1 MTDDVRNLIRFV
13 VDGDIRNAQTQCR
26 IMLEKNVPE
35 KDARFKEAELKKL
48 NLLKP
53 ELIQLPANLESLLI
67 AEDATNFPESRF
79 LLREEEETVIN
90 KLLATRK
97 AALAIKELGIHYTCS
112 LLLTGL
118 PGVGKTE
125 LARYIAHKAN
135 LPFVFLKFSGLVN
148 SALGRTQQNIGRVF
162 DYAKRTPCV
171 LCVDEIDA
179 IGMCRGSRDDV
190 AEMSRVTIALMQEL
204 DRLPNDVI
212 LIGTTNR
219 ADNLDEALIRRFT
232 FKHRVKP
239 LGDDDMKE
247 LCKKFLASAD
257 YPFTESELDELCH
270 SLREQRTASA
280 VVNACTE
287 RIVAH
292 AEKLMRGGIH
302 LDPGIRKPKM
312 YSAENIS
319 ERNGSTLF
327 FANGLCV
334 NAEQTYKAL
343 GAQKRVI
350 KYQVESPDSDVPTF
364 SFCPFKL

>member
-35 KDARFKEAELKKL
+35 KDARFKENELRKL

-53 ELIQLPANLESLLI
+53 ELIQLPANLENLLI

-212 LIGTTNR
+212 LI
-219 ADNLDEALIRRFT
+219 RRFT
-232 FKHRVKP
+232 FKHRIKP

-257 YPFTESELDELCH
+257 YPFTESELDELFH

-292 AEKLMRGGIH
+292 IVSQLPEN
-302 LDPGIRKPKM
+302 
-312 YSAENIS
+312 SAD
-319 ERNGSTLF
+319 
-327 FANGLCV
+327 AV
-334 NAEQTYKAL
+334 
-343 GAQKRVI
+343 
-350 KYQVESPDSDVPTF
+350 
-364 SFCPFKL
+364 

>member
-35 KDARFKEAELKKL
+35 KDARFKENELRKL

-53 ELIQLPANLESLLI
+53 ELIQLPANLENLLI

-219 ADNLDEALIRRFT
+219 VDNLDEALIRRFT

-239 LGDDDMKE
+239 LD
-247 LCKKFLASAD
+247 C
-257 YPFTESELDELCH
+257 ESEQHNSC
-270 SLREQRTASA
+270 A
-280 VVNACTE
+280 
-287 RIVAH
+287 
-292 AEKLMRGGIH
+292 RG
-302 LDPGIRKPKM
+302 
-312 YSAENIS
+312 
-319 ERNGSTLF
+319 
-327 FANGLCV
+327 
-334 NAEQTYKAL
+334 
-343 GAQKRVI
+343 
-350 KYQVESPDSDVPTF
+350 
-364 SFCPFKL
+364 

>member
-1 MTDDVRNLIRFV
+1 M
-13 VDGDIRNAQTQCR
+13 
-26 IMLEKNVPE
+26 
-35 KDARFKEAELKKL
+35 
-48 NLLKP
+48 
-53 ELIQLPANLESLLI
+53 
-67 AEDATNFPESRF
+67 
-79 LLREEEETVIN
+79 
-90 KLLATRK
+90 
-97 AALAIKELGIHYTCS
+97 
-112 LLLTGL
+112 
-118 PGVGKTE
+118 
-125 LARYIAHKAN
+125 
-135 LPFVFLKFSGLVN
+135 
-148 SALGRTQQNIGRVF
+148 F

-179 IGMCRGSRDDV
+179 IGMCRGGRDDV

-219 ADNLDEALIRRFT
+219 VDNLDEALIRRFT

-292 AEKLMRGGIH
+292 IVSQLPEN
-302 LDPGIRKPKM
+302 
-312 YSAENIS
+312 SAD
-319 ERNGSTLF
+319 
-327 FANGLCV
+327 AV
-334 NAEQTYKAL
+334 
-343 GAQKRVI
+343 
-350 KYQVESPDSDVPTF
+350 
-364 SFCPFKL
+364 

>member
-1 MTDDVRNLIRFV
+1 MTYDVRNLIRFV

-212 LIGTTNR
+212 
-219 ADNLDEALIRRFT
+219 RRFT

-292 AEKLMRGGIH
+292 IVSQL
-302 LDPGIRKPKM
+302 PKN
-312 YSAENIS
+312 SAD
-319 ERNGSTLF
+319 
-327 FANGLCV
+327 AV
-334 NAEQTYKAL
+334 
-343 GAQKRVI
+343 
-350 KYQVESPDSDVPTF
+350 
-364 SFCPFKL
+364 

>member
-35 KDARFKEAELKKL
+35 KDARFKENELRKL

-53 ELIQLPANLESLLI
+53 ELIQLPANLENLLI

-162 DYAKRTPCV
+162 AH
-171 LCVDEIDA
+171 
-179 IGMCRGSRDDV
+179 
-190 AEMSRVTIALMQEL
+190 AL
-204 DRLPNDVI
+204 R
-212 LIGTTNR
+212 
-219 ADNLDEALIRRFT
+219 
-232 FKHRVKP
+232 
-239 LGDDDMKE
+239 
-247 LCKKFLASAD
+247 
-257 YPFTESELDELCH
+257 
-270 SLREQRTASA
+270 SLR
-280 VVNACTE
+280 
-287 RIVAH
+287 
-292 AEKLMRGGIH
+292 
-302 LDPGIRKPKM
+302 
-312 YSAENIS
+312 
-319 ERNGSTLF
+319 
-327 FANGLCV
+327 
-334 NAEQTYKAL
+334 
-343 GAQKRVI
+343 
-350 KYQVESPDSDVPTF
+350 
-364 SFCPFKL
+364 

>member
-35 KDARFKEAELKKL
+35 KDARFKENELRKL

-53 ELIQLPANLESLLI
+53 ELIQLPANLENLLI

-179 IGMCRGSRDDV
+179 IGMCRGGCHLFVFVNHLVPVDRYFSNENVTAAVESINKNVPSRGIYSNYGVPLKELRYDNTGIINKDTTIVMLGDCRNNRNYSGVEDV
-190 AEMSRVTIALMQEL
+190 EWLSKRASNFFVLNPEPRDEWGQGDSIADLYAKSGAVVSQVSSAKDL
-204 DRLPNDVI
+204 LNF
-212 LIGTTNR
+212 LQSAGTTR
-219 ADNLDEALIRRFT
+219 
-232 FKHRVKP
+232 
-239 LGDDDMKE
+239 
-247 LCKKFLASAD
+247 
-257 YPFTESELDELCH
+257 
-270 SLREQRTASA
+270 
-280 VVNACTE
+280 
-287 RIVAH
+287 
-292 AEKLMRGGIH
+292 H
-302 LDPGIRKPKM
+302 L
-312 YSAENIS
+312 
-319 ERNGSTLF
+319 
-327 FANGLCV
+327 
-334 NAEQTYKAL
+334 
-343 GAQKRVI
+343 
-350 KYQVESPDSDVPTF
+350 
-364 SFCPFKL
+364 

>member
-1 MTDDVRNLIRFV
+1 MAASKKDVAKQQVKEDREKVREMYLSGKTVKEIAKETYFSSSYCYAMVR
-13 VDGDIRNAQTQCR
+13 DLAK
-26 IMLEKNVPE
+26 EKNLAKKAKRAPLDE
-35 KDARFKEAELKKL
+35 AMIQDAKAGMTVAEIAKK
-48 NLLKP
+48 
-53 ELIQLPANLESLLI
+53 
-67 AEDATNFPESRF
+67 
-79 LLREEEETVIN
+79 
-90 KLLATRK
+90 
-97 AALAIKELGIHYTCS
+97 H
-112 LLLTGL
+112 
-118 PGVGKTE
+118 GVT
-125 LARYIAHKAN
+125 Y
-135 LPFVFLKFSGLVN
+135 
-148 SALGRTQQNIGRVF
+148 QQC
-162 DYAKRTPCV
+162 YAKRTPCV

-219 ADNLDEALIRRFT
+219 VDNLDEALIRRFT

-292 AEKLMRGGIH
+292 VVSQLPEN
-302 LDPGIRKPKM
+302 
-312 YSAENIS
+312 SAD
-319 ERNGSTLF
+319 
-327 FANGLCV
+327 AV
-334 NAEQTYKAL
+334 
-343 GAQKRVI
+343 
-350 KYQVESPDSDVPTF
+350 
-364 SFCPFKL
+364 

>member
-35 KDARFKEAELKKL
+35 KDARFKENELRKL

-53 ELIQLPANLESLLI
+53 ELIQLPANLENLLI

-79 LLREEEETVIN
+79 LLREEEEIVIN

-190 AEMSRVTIALMQEL
+190 AEMSRVTIALMQ
-204 DRLPNDVI
+204 
-212 LIGTTNR
+212 
-219 ADNLDEALIRRFT
+219 DEALDISGNDEQHFQAYHDARWNGTGVIEARDLLIPQLKRMGIGWNGNFGISNAGLAYNS
-232 FKHRVKP
+232 KLAYEP
-239 LGDDDMKE
+239 LPHVE
-247 LCKKFLASAD
+247 
-257 YPFTESELDELCH
+257 
-270 SLREQRTASA
+270 
-280 VVNACTE
+280 
-287 RIVAH
+287 
-292 AEKLMRGGIH
+292 
-302 LDPGIRKPKM
+302 
-312 YSAENIS
+312 
-319 ERNGSTLF
+319 GSF
-327 FANGLCV
+327 
-334 NAEQTYKAL
+334 QIKAL
-343 GAQKRVI
+343 
-350 KYQVESPDSDVPTF
+350 
-364 SFCPFKL
+364 

>member
-35 KDARFKEAELKKL
+35 KDARFKETELKKL

-79 LLREEEETVIN
+79 LLREEEEAVIN

-112 LLLTGL
+112 LLLTVL

-135 LPFVFLKFSGLVN
+135 LPFVFLKFSGLVD

-179 IGMCRGSRDDV
+179 I
-190 AEMSRVTIALMQEL
+190 
-204 DRLPNDVI
+204 
-212 LIGTTNR
+212 
-219 ADNLDEALIRRFT
+219 
-232 FKHRVKP
+232 
-239 LGDDDMKE
+239 
-247 LCKKFLASAD
+247 
-257 YPFTESELDELCH
+257 
-270 SLREQRTASA
+270 
-280 VVNACTE
+280 
-287 RIVAH
+287 
-292 AEKLMRGGIH
+292 
-302 LDPGIRKPKM
+302 
-312 YSAENIS
+312 
-319 ERNGSTLF
+319 
-327 FANGLCV
+327 
-334 NAEQTYKAL
+334 
-343 GAQKRVI
+343 
-350 KYQVESPDSDVPTF
+350 
-364 SFCPFKL
+364 